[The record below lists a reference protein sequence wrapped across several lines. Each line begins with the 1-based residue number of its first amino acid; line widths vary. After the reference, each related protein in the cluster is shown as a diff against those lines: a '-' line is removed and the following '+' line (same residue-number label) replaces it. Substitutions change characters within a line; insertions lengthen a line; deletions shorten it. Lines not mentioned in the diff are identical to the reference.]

1 MRIITELITTIRARY
16 GITPEILSELKP
28 GDGYFPPL
36 FEKEELSRIDIHEP
50 SSSSTPPR
58 IIAFGDIHGDLQSL
72 VGILYAAELIDVSGN
87 WIEERS
93 TYVVQTGDLFDNYR
107 PEIKNSC
114 LKDPENLLDEF
125 IILNYLTHLHRQAQ
139 QMKAKSRIV
148 LCIGNHE
155 FINLTG
161 DRKRMTEY
169 VIPKS
174 PLTIDERIELF
185 KPGGI
190 FATKLSSIFR
200 VIVKI
205 GNYLFMHGGMYEGN
219 ITSLNDILTYNNNLN
234 EWLNKRTTTLST
246 NIYSGEDKTYSSITW
261 YRKMTDTNEA
271 GYISF
276 LQRLDAEHELK
287 VIVGHTI
294 TNKEVDV
301 PPIVIRASGRIILL
315 DTAMSRC
322 WNNKNRQSCD
332 LSNNRY
338 NISFIVI
345 EEDMITPNNKRT
357 LIDRISSAVAHS
369 HSGKKSSSSSSSSSS
384 PKRKTSQPKRRGN
397 SPPKQKTVSSKR
409 RGDSVAD
416 SSSSS
421 SSSSPTHSK
430 NGGKIRS
437 RNNRIRKYIIQ
448 K

>member
-1 MRIITELITTIRARY
+1 M
-16 GITPEILSELKP
+16 
-28 GDGYFPPL
+28 
-36 FEKEELSRIDIHEP
+36 
-50 SSSSTPPR
+50 
-58 IIAFGDIHGDLQSL
+58 
-72 VGILYAAELIDVSGN
+72 IDVNGD
-87 WIEERS
+87 WIEKRS

-114 LKDPENLLDEF
+114 LKEPENLLDEF

-139 QMKAKSRIV
+139 QMKEKSRIV

-161 DRKRMTEY
+161 DRKRMMEY

-174 PLTIDERIELF
+174 PLTIEQRIELF
-185 KPGGI
+185 KPGGVL
-190 FATKLSSIFR
+190 ATKLSSIFR

-234 EWLNKRTTTLST
+234 EWLNNHTSTLST

-294 TNKEVDV
+294 TSKEVDV
-301 PPIVIRASGRIILL
+301 PPIIIRASSRIILL

-322 WNNKNRQSCD
+322 WNNKNRKPCD
-332 LSNNRY
+332 FSNNLY
-338 NISFIVI
+338 NISFIVV
-345 EEDMITPNNKRT
+345 EDDTITPKNKRT
-357 LIDRISSAVAHS
+357 LIDRISSATSPPHS
-369 HSGKKSSSSSSSSSS
+369 RNESSSSSSSSS
-384 PKRKTSQPKRRGN
+384 PKRKTAASKRSSN
-397 SPPKQKTVSSKR
+397 SPPKRKTVSSKR
-409 RGDSVAD
+409 RGDAAASSLVPD
-416 SSSSS
+416 SASS
-421 SSSSPTHSK
+421 SSSSPRQSK
-430 NGGKIRS
+430 NGGKILS

>member
-1 MRIITELITTIRARY
+1 MHIITELITTIRARY
-16 GITPEILSELKP
+16 GITLEILKNLQP
-28 GDGYFPPL
+28 DDDFFLPL
-36 FEKEELSRIDIHEP
+36 FEKDELSRIDIHEP
-50 SSSSTPPR
+50 NASPPR

-87 WIEERS
+87 WIEQRP

-125 IILNYLTHLHRQAQ
+125 IILNYLTHLNRQAQ
-139 QMKAKSRIV
+139 QMKEKSRIV

-161 DRKRMTEY
+161 DRKRMMEY

-185 KPGGI
+185 KPGGV

-205 GNYLFMHGGMYEGN
+205 GNYLFMHGGIYEGN
-219 ITSLNDILTYNNNLN
+219 ITLLNDILTYNNHLN
-234 EWLNKRTTTLST
+234 EWLNNQTSTLST

-276 LQRLDAEHELK
+276 LHRLDSEHELK

-301 PPIVIRASGRIILL
+301 PPIIIRASGRIILL

-322 WNNKNRQSCD
+322 WNNKNRKPCD
-332 LSNNRY
+332 FSNNLY
-338 NISFIVI
+338 NISFIVVD
-345 EEDMITPNNKRT
+345 EDTITPKNKQA
-357 LIDRISSAVAHS
+357 LIDRVFSPHSSE
-369 HSGKKSSSSSSSSSS
+369 KSSSSSSSS
-384 PKRKTSQPKRRGN
+384 PKRKTASSKRRSN
-397 SPPKQKTVSSKR
+397 SPPKRKTASSKR
-409 RGDSVAD
+409 RGDAV
-416 SSSSS
+416 SSLVPD
-421 SSSSPTHSK
+421 SSSSPTQSK

-437 RNNRIRKYIIQ
+437 RTNRIRKYNNKI
-448 K
+448 